1 MTASRPTTQSEPG
14 RPTDQA
20 RSSALRTPHS
30 SLPVIVRLQAMQQ
43 RARRL
48 LLIHGVA
55 LAVLGGAGSLLALF
69 VLDWALWFPSLLRF
83 GFGVAWLVLLARII
97 SRHIWPPLRSR
108 LSTLHIAT
116 KIEEHFPE
124 FEDRLT
130 SAVSFISEDF
140 TLQDPLQEKLIE
152 RTERIAQS
160 VPIENALTAIP
171 VWRTTGLAV
180 LPLAAMIVLAVVGSN
195 WISTGAYR
203 FLLPFAPIQWPRTVQ
218 IQPLTEDLLIA
229 SGESVVVS
237 MEVTKGQ
244 SDSLR
249 AYLFMSTAGRLE
261 KTVMRR
267 EGPAQRIQPAQR
279 VQRAAPA
286 QRVQRAAPATDEASG
301 FRLQATGASPE
312 ARSPEPGAF
321 RPATRLS
328 SPKSVADRYAWT
340 INTVTQDIRYWFE
353 AGDDSTED
361 RPGRIRVVSRPRVT
375 ALHLTVHAPPYVLSP
390 ATEEASGFRLQAPGA
405 SLEAR
410 SPEPRALSPAAADA
424 VELIAGSSLE
434 ISFKSSKALAR
445 SAGLPNAWIS
455 TDAGDRIRV
464 RRGGSGRLVVQ
475 LMPARDQRYEIHLLD
490 EDGFEN
496 EPTEIVTVVVH
507 PDAAPTVA
515 ILKPVR
521 VLEVTSQA
529 AVRIIG
535 VARDDLGISRIELSG
550 QVLPASGPGRPFARE
565 IRDWTHD
572 ESGTPPRRG
581 AADGIAVRVDFD
593 WALGELNLNVGDRV
607 EYALSAEDNRITET
621 LTPQRGRSYAMRLV
635 VVSEADFAAGVGD
648 ELKRLADRLSL
659 VLRRQEQLLADTERH
674 AEMIQESPDFDPD
687 AQLLRLSARQRRLA
701 ERVASVRKNARSLAD
716 ELIRNRIS
724 ERSEKQQAD
733 VFVDDLQNLVE
744 PDMHQAAAILNDA
757 RAEAAPLRGSAGS
770 AQSAAVDQARA
781 HQQAATVAIRAL
793 LDQLTQWNDY
803 RSMLANLRDLVDLQ
817 QQVSWQTVAA
827 GDKIL
832 GRDPDGL
839 SDEERAELQRT
850 AQSQDGITE
859 AIGRALVELRKL
871 QAKLRSSEPD
881 DARALAD
888 AQRKLAGSESAKRSQ
903 SAADAIRDN
912 KTAQAQS
919 EQNSVERAL
928 ADAVSQL
935 EAREQRKLAEL
946 SKKLGNLEGLVLRIL
961 DQQQQIRAS
970 TQETSA
976 QDLDRDLPKLAGRQ
990 RNLARGTRGAVDT
1003 LASVPET
1010 GEAVQQVRRAAEAM
1024 SRATDGL
1031 YEIDRGQAM
1040 QAQDEA
1046 VEYLQLAIEVLANL
1060 RQKNEQAIAKAK
1072 LIAIKRELLKVR
1084 AAQIEI
1090 NTESERVIQRV
1101 HQAGR
1106 LTRIDVRRARKQAQT
1121 QEALI
1126 DKLSEVQ
1133 GKLDDTPVYA
1143 WVVAKVLVAMQAS
1156 RQMLADTQLEKPLTR
1171 AQERAVSLLDQL
1183 IDAIKQA
1190 ESMIEEQFAE
1200 GGGGAAGG
1208 GPSQMG
1214 KQKPVPTVA
1223 ELIVLRGVQQD
1234 LATRTHSLAEAMDV
1248 DQPTEEQLD
1257 EAKALG
1263 DEQRELKQLT
1273 QELTA
1278 KARAGP

>member
-1 MTASRPTTQSEPG
+1 M
-14 RPTDQA
+14 
-20 RSSALRTPHS
+20 
-30 SLPVIVRLQAMQQ
+30 PVIVRLQAMQQ

-69 VLDWALWFPSLLRF
+69 FLDWALWFPSLLRF
-83 GFGVAWLVLLARII
+83 GFGVAWLVLLAWII

-130 SAVSFISEDF
+130 SAVSFISEDY

-152 RTERIAQS
+152 RTERIAHS
-160 VPIENALTAIP
+160 VPIENALTALP
-171 VWRTTGLAV
+171 VWRTTGLAA
-180 LPLAAMIVLAVVGSN
+180 LPLVAMITIAVVGPD

-203 FLLPFAPIQWPRTVQ
+203 VLLPFAPIQWPRTVQ
-218 IQPLTEDLLIA
+218 IQPLTEDLLIV

-249 AYLFMSTAGRLE
+249 AYLFMSTAGGLE

-267 EGPAQRIQPAQR
+267 EGPAQRTQPAQR

-286 QRVQRAAPATDEASG
+286 TEEDSG

-312 ARSPEPGAF
+312 AGSREPGAF
-321 RPATRLS
+321 RPA
-328 SPKSVADRYAWT
+328 VADRYAWT

-375 ALHLTVHAPPYVLSP
+375 ALRLTVHAPPYVLGP

-410 SPEPRALSPAAADA
+410 RPEPRALSPAAADA
-424 VELIAGSSLE
+424 VDLIAGSSLE

-521 VLEVTSQA
+521 VLEVTPQA

-550 QVLPASGPGRPFARE
+550 QVQPASGPGRPFARE
-565 IRDWTHD
+565 ILDWTRD
-572 ESGTPPRRG
+572 ESGTPPRTSASSVESRA

-701 ERVASVRKNARSLAD
+701 ERVASVRKSARSLAD

-733 VFVDDLQNLVE
+733 VFVDDLRNLVE

-817 QQVSWQTVAA
+817 QQVGRQTVAA
-827 GDKIL
+827 GDKML
-832 GRDPDGL
+832 GRDPDDL

-859 AIGRALVELRKL
+859 AIGRALVELQKL

-928 ADAVSQL
+928 TDAVSQL

-946 SKKLGNLEGLVLRIL
+946 SKKLGNLEDLVLRIL
-961 DQQQQIRAS
+961 DQQEQIRAS
-970 TQETSA
+970 TQEASA

-1024 SRATDGL
+1024 SRA
-1031 YEIDRGQAM
+1031 
-1040 QAQDEA
+1040 
-1046 VEYLQLAIEVLANL
+1046 
-1060 RQKNEQAIAKAK
+1060 
-1072 LIAIKRELLKVR
+1072 
-1084 AAQIEI
+1084 
-1090 NTESERVIQRV
+1090 
-1101 HQAGR
+1101 
-1106 LTRIDVRRARKQAQT
+1106 
-1121 QEALI
+1121 
-1126 DKLSEVQ
+1126 
-1133 GKLDDTPVYA
+1133 
-1143 WVVAKVLVAMQAS
+1143 
-1156 RQMLADTQLEKPLTR
+1156 
-1171 AQERAVSLLDQL
+1171 
-1183 IDAIKQA
+1183 
-1190 ESMIEEQFAE
+1190 
-1200 GGGGAAGG
+1200 
-1208 GPSQMG
+1208 
-1214 KQKPVPTVA
+1214 
-1223 ELIVLRGVQQD
+1223 
-1234 LATRTHSLAEAMDV
+1234 
-1248 DQPTEEQLD
+1248 
-1257 EAKALG
+1257 
-1263 DEQRELKQLT
+1263 
-1273 QELTA
+1273 
-1278 KARAGP
+1278 

>member
-1 MTASRPTTQSEPG
+1 
-14 RPTDQA
+14 
-20 RSSALRTPHS
+20 
-30 SLPVIVRLQAMQQ
+30 MQQ

-69 VLDWALWFPSLLRF
+69 ILDWALWFPSLLRF
-83 GFGVAWLVLLARII
+83 GFSLAWLVLLAWII
-97 SRHIWPPLRSR
+97 SRHIWPPLRTR
-108 LSTLHIAT
+108 LSTLHVAT
-116 KIEEHFPE
+116 KVEEHFPE

-130 SAVSFISEDF
+130 SAVSFISEDY

-152 RTERIAQS
+152 RTERIAHS
-160 VPIENALTAIP
+160 VPIENALTAAP

-180 LPLAAMIVLAVVGSN
+180 LPLAAMVLLAVAPAPVGPD
-195 WISTGAYR
+195 WIRTGAHR
-203 FLLPFAPIQWPRTVQ
+203 FLLPFAPIRWPRTVQ
-218 IQPLTEDLLIA
+218 IQPLTDDLLIA

-237 MEVTKGQ
+237 MEVTQGQ

-249 AYLFMSTAGRLE
+249 AYLFMKRGNNPLE

-267 EGPAQRIQPAQR
+267 EGPTKRVQVATPAQRIQST
-279 VQRAAPA
+279 APH
-286 QRVQRAAPATDEASG
+286 
-301 FRLQATGASPE
+301 
-312 ARSPEPGAF
+312 
-321 RPATRLS
+321 
-328 SPKSVADRYAWT
+328 RYAWT
-340 INTVTQDIRYWFE
+340 INTVTQDTRYWFE

-361 RPGRIRVVSRPRVT
+361 RPGHVRVVSRPRVT
-375 ALHLTVHAPPYVLSP
+375 ALRLTVLPPPYV
-390 ATEEASGFRLQAPGA
+390 
-405 SLEAR
+405 R
-410 SPEPRALSPAAADA
+410 SPQSSGMVLPAESAAADT
-424 VELIAGSSLE
+424 VDLIVGSTLEL
-434 ISFKSSKALAR
+434 SFQSSKALAR
-445 SAGLPNAWIS
+445 DATGTPAAWVTADPGRSGTGTGERIRTARDAGTSAG
-455 TDAGDRIRV
+455 TGDAD
-464 RRGGSGRLVVQ
+464 SGRLVIRLAPV
-475 LMPARDQRYEIHLLD
+475 RDQYYEIHLLD

-496 EPTEIVTVVVH
+496 EPTETVTVAVH
-507 PDAAPTVA
+507 ADAAPSVA

-521 VLEVTSQA
+521 VLEVTPQA

-535 VARDDLGISRIELSG
+535 VARDDLGVTRIELSG
-550 QVLPASGPGRPFARE
+550 QVLPTAGPASVLSGHTTVLSGPAGTPFVRE
-565 IRDWTHD
+565 IRDWTRD
-572 ESGTPPRRG
+572 KS
-581 AADGIAVRVDFD
+581 AAAAGITVRVDFD

-607 EYALSAEDNRITET
+607 EYTLSAEDNRITET
-621 LTPQRGRSYAMRLV
+621 VPGDPAGMPQRGQSYAMRLV
-635 VVSEADFAAGVGD
+635 VVSEADFAAGVAD
-648 ELKRLADRLSL
+648 ELKRLADRLGL
-659 VLRRQEQLLADTERH
+659 LLRRQERLLGDTERH
-674 AEMIQESPDFDPD
+674 AEMIQQSPDFDPD
-687 AQLLRLSARQRRLA
+687 AQLLRLSSRQRRLA
-701 ERVASVRKNARSLAD
+701 ERVASVRKSAQSLAD
-716 ELIRNRIS
+716 ELVRNRIS
-724 ERSEKQQAD
+724 ESSEKQQAD
-733 VFVDDLQNLVE
+733 VFADDLRNLVE

-757 RAEAAPLRGSAGS
+757 RGEAARAVQGAV
-770 AQSAAVDQARA
+770 VDQARA
-781 HQQAATVAIRAL
+781 HQQAAIFAIRTL

-817 QQVSWQTVAA
+817 QQVGRQTAAA
-827 GDKIL
+827 GDKTL
-832 GRDPDGL
+832 GRDPDEL

-850 AQSQDGITE
+850 AENQDGITE
-859 AIGRALVELRKL
+859 AIGRALAELHKL
-871 QAKLRSSEPD
+871 QAKLRSSDPD

-888 AQRKLAGSESAKRSQ
+888 AERKLAGSKSAKRSQ

-912 KTAQAQS
+912 KTAQAQG

-946 SKKLGNLEGLVLRIL
+946 SKKLSNLEDLVLRIL
-961 DQQQQIRAS
+961 EQQEQIRAATRKIRS
-970 TQETSA
+970 EDA
-976 QDLDRDLPKLAGRQ
+976 DRELPRLAGRQ
-990 RNLARGTRGAVDT
+990 RNLSRGTRDAVDT
-1003 LASVPET
+1003 LSSVPET

-1031 YEIDRGQAM
+1031 YDTDRGRAVL
-1040 QAQDEA
+1040 AQEEA
-1046 VEYLQLAIEVLANL
+1046 LEYLQLAVEVLAGL
-1060 RQKNEQAIAKAK
+1060 REKNEQALAKAK
-1072 LIAIKRELLKVR
+1072 LIAIKRELIDVR

-1090 NTESERVIQRV
+1090 NTESERVIHRV

-1106 LTRIDVRRARKQAQT
+1106 LTRIDVRRAHKQARA

-1126 DKLSEVQ
+1126 DELSEVQ
-1133 GKLDDTPVYA
+1133 GKLDDTPVYS
-1143 WVVAKVLVAMQAS
+1143 WVVAKVLAAMQTS

-1171 AQERAVSLLDQL
+1171 AQQRAVSLLDQL
-1183 IDAIKQA
+1183 IDAIRQA

-1234 LATRTHSLAEAMDV
+1234 LVARTQTLAEVMDA

-1278 KARAGP
+1278 RARGGP

>member
-1 MTASRPTTQSEPG
+1 M
-14 RPTDQA
+14 
-20 RSSALRTPHS
+20 
-30 SLPVIVRLQAMQQ
+30 PVIVRLQAMQQ
-43 RARRL
+43 RAGRL

-83 GFGVAWLVLLARII
+83 GFGVAWLVLLAWII

-130 SAVSFISEDF
+130 SAVSFISADY

-152 RTERIAQS
+152 RTERIAHS
-160 VPIENALTAIP
+160 VPIENALTALP
-171 VWRTTGLAV
+171 VWRTTGLAA
-180 LPLAAMIVLAVVGSN
+180 LPLVAMIAIAVVGPD

-203 FLLPFAPIQWPRTVQ
+203 VLLPFAPIQWPRTVQ
-218 IQPLTEDLLIA
+218 IQPLTEDLLIV
-229 SGESVVVS
+229 SGESVVIS

-249 AYLFMSTAGRLE
+249 AYLFMSTAGGLE

-267 EGPAQRIQPAQR
+267 EGPAQRTQPAQR

-286 QRVQRAAPATDEASG
+286 TEEDSG
-301 FRLQATGASPE
+301 FRLQATGTSPE
-312 ARSPEPGAF
+312 AGSREPGAF
-321 RPATRLS
+321 RPA
-328 SPKSVADRYAWT
+328 VADRYAWT

-361 RPGRIRVVSRPRVT
+361 RSGRIRVVSRPRVT
-375 ALHLTVHAPPYVLSP
+375 ALRLTVHTPPYVLSP

-424 VELIAGSSLE
+424 VDLIAGSTLE

-521 VLEVTSQA
+521 VLEVTPQA

-550 QVLPASGPGRPFARE
+550 QVQPASGPGRPFARE
-565 IRDWTHD
+565 ILDWTRD
-572 ESGTPPRRG
+572 ESGTPPRR
-581 AADGIAVRVDFD
+581 AAAEGIAVRVDFD

-701 ERVASVRKNARSLAD
+701 ERVASVRKSARSLAD

-757 RAEAAPLRGSAGS
+757 RAEAASLRGSAGS

-781 HQQAATVAIRAL
+781 HQQAASVAIRAL

-817 QQVSWQTVAA
+817 QQVSRQTAAA
-827 GDKIL
+827 GDKTL
-832 GRDPDGL
+832 GRDPDDL
-839 SDEERAELQRT
+839 SDEEQAELQRI

-859 AIGRALVELRKL
+859 AIGRALAELHKL

-888 AQRKLAGSESAKRSQ
+888 AERKLAGTGARSETAKRSQ

-946 SKKLGNLEGLVLRIL
+946 SKKLGNLEDLVLRIL
-961 DQQQQIRAS
+961 EQQEQIRAA
-970 TQETSA
+970 TQEISTEDA
-976 QDLDRDLPKLAGRQ
+976 ERELPKLAGRQ
-990 RNLARGTRGAVDT
+990 RNLARGTREAVDT

-1031 YEIDRGQAM
+1031 YEIDRDQAV

-1046 VEYLQLAIEVLANL
+1046 IGDLQLAIEVLAGL
-1060 RQKNEQAIAKAK
+1060 REKNEQAIAKAK
-1072 LIAIKRELLKVR
+1072 LIAIKRELLGVR
-1084 AAQIEI
+1084 AGQIEI

-1106 LTRIDVRRARKQAQT
+1106 LTRIDVRRARKQAQA

-1133 GKLDDTPVYA
+1133 DKLDDTPVYA
-1143 WVVAKVLVAMQAS
+1143 WVVAKVLVVMQAS

-1214 KQKPVPTVA
+1214 KQKP
-1223 ELIVLRGVQQD
+1223 
-1234 LATRTHSLAEAMDV
+1234 
-1248 DQPTEEQLD
+1248 
-1257 EAKALG
+1257 
-1263 DEQRELKQLT
+1263 
-1273 QELTA
+1273 
-1278 KARAGP
+1278 